1 LIKIIQ
7 INIKGKMTKDIG
19 NFNNVSD
26 YLPILSA
33 VIITDMI
40 WIVLSNFNIIKSKS
54 LKRWYKTFN
63 LSAVITDVLIIVLGL
78 TLTRY
83 LYNKIFKEFSIVK
96 FAILAVG
103 LQIIHDILFYLMIT
117 SIPLGSNR
125 MIDVFKEYANE
136 VSYYAI
142 IGDSLMMIIASLIA
156 YYFVNLS
163 LNTNIIILIIVLYIL
178 PYLIYN

>member
-1 LIKIIQ
+1 MVFPDLSLTSSFQPYYYLFRLYVASSHNTLPLPIPLKRNNKRKNHFLFKIDK
-7 INIKGKMTKDIG
+7 NNTNKYKRKMTKDIG

-125 MIDVFKEYANE
+125 MIDVFK
-136 VSYYAI
+136 
-142 IGDSLMMIIASLIA
+142 
-156 YYFVNLS
+156 
-163 LNTNIIILIIVLYIL
+163 
-178 PYLIYN
+178 

>member
-1 LIKIIQ
+1 
-7 INIKGKMTKDIG
+7 
-19 NFNNVSD
+19 
-26 YLPILSA
+26 
-33 VIITDMI
+33 
-40 WIVLSNFNIIKSKS
+40 
-54 LKRWYKTFN
+54 
-63 LSAVITDVLIIVLGL
+63 VITDVLIIVLGL

-142 IGDSLMMIIASLIA
+142 IGDSLMMIIASLIS